1 MDLLQTRPINLFQY
15 NAGWLLLQRTITK
28 RCFLS
33 FQVHLSFERN
43 YINYHLLFLLWFE
56 RFWNIV
62 QIEITFRTSQSLFV
76 KIEFLTYTIIFLYFV
91 KKNVTLVWLINL
103 HAYVHSLRFGFFW
116 TFLLSSNVAKTYLSI
131 PWEIDSVVGCTLE
144 IIHLLPVC
152 KGKAKMLKM
161 KPSFLIFSI
170 RLNIRTIYLKLVLN
184 THI

>member
-1 MDLLQTRPINLFQY
+1 MLLIFVSY
-15 NAGWLLLQRTITK
+15 SKYWWLK
-28 RCFLS
+28 FLPRLE
-33 FQVHLSFERN
+33 H
-43 YINYHLLFLLWFE
+43 
-56 RFWNIV
+56 
-62 QIEITFRTSQSLFV
+62 QSLFS

-91 KKNVTLVWLINL
+91 KNVTLVWLINL

-184 THI
+184 KTSVPIC

>member
-1 MDLLQTRPINLFQY
+1 MLLILISYFQY
-15 NAGWLLLQRTITK
+15 WWLK
-28 RCFLS
+28 C
-33 FQVHLSFERN
+33 VA
-43 YINYHLLFLLWFE
+43 
-56 RFWNIV
+56 
-62 QIEITFRTSQSLFV
+62 FRTFQSLFV

-91 KKNVTLVWLINL
+91 KNVTLVWLINL
-103 HAYVHSLRFGFFW
+103 HAYVHSLLFGFFW

-170 RLNIRTIYLKLVLN
+170 RLNIRTTYLKLVLYSPFLYSRSYYWAY
-184 THI
+184 T

>member
-1 MDLLQTRPINLFQY
+1 MPKVRYKQNIWALSFLQINTTSNVLDITLLKEGY
-15 NAGWLLLQRTITK
+15 SCYCK
-28 RCFLS
+28 RC
-33 FQVHLSFERN
+33 
-43 YINYHLLFLLWFE
+43 YLFLWVILNIDD
-56 RFWNIV
+56 WNVCPAI
-62 QIEITFRTSQSLFV
+62 IFRTFQSLFV

-152 KGKAKMLKM
+152 KGKAKMLTM
-161 KPSFLIFSI
+161 KPSFLILSI